1 MDIKDNVEESRFQ
14 VEVEGNLAVA
24 EYVLDG
30 KTITFTHTVVPAA
43 LEGRGIGSA
52 LAKAALT
59 SARER
64 GLAVVP
70 QCPFI
75 RGYLEKHPELR

>member
-1 MDIKDNVEESRFQ
+1 MEIKDNTGESRFE
-14 VEVEGNLAVA
+14 VEVDGSLAVA
-24 EYVLDG
+24 EYVLEG
-30 KTITFTHTVVPAA
+30 QTITFTHTVVPSA
-43 LEGRGIGSA
+43 LEGRGVGSA

-64 GLAVVP
+64 GLTVVP